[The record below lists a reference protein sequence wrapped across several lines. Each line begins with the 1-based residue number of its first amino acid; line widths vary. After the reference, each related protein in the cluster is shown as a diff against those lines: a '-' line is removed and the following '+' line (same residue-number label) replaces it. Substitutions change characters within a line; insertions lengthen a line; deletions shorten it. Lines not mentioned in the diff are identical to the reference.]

1 MKQMTIRDLLERAAA
16 KRPGATAFTW
26 CENKVWKNRTW
37 GEHLKGVREIAEGY
51 GRLFALRP
59 KDENAAIILGNSP
72 TWMESYLAQ
81 AGTGASVVPIDPK
94 LHNDEVAYILRD
106 AEVRV
111 VTTDCA
117 HLKMMLQIAKDL
129 PDLRGVVIVDGT
141 VNDGQK
147 IAGRVS
153 VVAYEKLRIAGG
165 GAWYDEHVAEPD
177 DVASILYTSGTTG
190 RPKGAMLTH
199 DNFYQDIVGAV
210 KTFNANLTEKDSVFV
225 VLPLFHAFS
234 FIVNFV
240 LVHELGCKAV
250 FMESLRTI
258 ARDLH
263 DLKPTV
269 FCSVPLL
276 CEKLYEKIE
285 EGLKKS
291 KAAKFL
297 FKVGLRGLV
306 WHMVKMKLGGR
317 LRCMV
322 TGGAP
327 CPKAVMEAFRRLH
340 VVFVE
345 GYGLTECAPVV
356 SVTDTQCKKIGTIG
370 RPCEGVEIRLADMND
385 QGVGEIQVKGPNVM
399 KGYYHNPDATAESF
413 DDDGKGGL
421 WFRTG
426 DLASVDELGYYSIR
440 GRKKALIVNREGK
453 NIYPEEVEIMIGKEP
468 CVQDVVVVGYTQGD
482 DPGEKVGAIIYP
494 REDWFKENYGG
505 KLPEWEEIEKVA
517 AKRAAEKCA
526 ELADYK
532 RVRKWVVAKEP
543 LERTSIGKVRRVAY
557 KGTLDER

>member
-1 MKQMTIRDLLERAAA
+1 MTIRGLLERSAAN
-16 KRPGATAFTW
+16 RPDAIAFTW
-26 CENKVWKNRTW
+26 CEDKAWKNRTW
-37 GEHLKGVREIAEGY
+37 AEHLKGVREIAEGY
-51 GRLFALRP
+51 GRTFGLKP
-59 KDENAAIILGNSP
+59 HEENGAIILGNSP
-72 TWMESYLAQ
+72 TWMEAYLAQ
-81 AGTGASVVPIDPK
+81 VGTGAAIVPIDPK
-94 LHNDEVAYILRD
+94 LHNDEVAYILKD

-111 VTTDCA
+111 VTTDKA
-117 HLKMMLQIAKDL
+117 HLKMMLTIAKGL
-129 PDLRGVVIVDGT
+129 PALRGVVIIDGP

-147 IAGRVS
+147 IDGRVD

-165 GAWYDEHVAEPD
+165 GAWYDAHVATPD
-177 DVASILYTSGTTG
+177 DIASILYTSGTTG
-190 RPKGAMLTH
+190 KPKGAMLTH
-199 DNFYQDIVGAV
+199 SNFIADIRGAM
-210 KTFNANLTEKDSVFV
+210 KTFNANLNENDSVFF

-234 FIVNFV
+234 FTANFM

-250 FMESLRTI
+250 FIESLRTI

-263 DLKPTV
+263 DQRPTV

-285 EGLKKS
+285 EGLKAS
-291 KAAKFL
+291 KVAQFL
-297 FKVGLRGLV
+297 LKIGLRGLV
-306 WHMVKMKLGGR
+306 WHMVKLKLGGR
-317 LRCMV
+317 LRFMV

-340 VVFVE
+340 VIFVE

-356 SVTDTQCKKIGTIG
+356 SVTDASCKKIGTIG
-370 RPCEGVEIRLADMND
+370 KPCDGVEIRLTDLND
-385 QGVGEIQVKGPNVM
+385 QGVGELQVKGPNVM
-399 KGYYHNPDATAESF
+399 KGYFHNPDATAESF
-413 DDDGKGGL
+413 EDDGKGGL

-453 NIYPEEVEIMIGKEP
+453 NIYPEEVEIMVGKEP
-468 CVQDVVVVGYTQGD
+468 CVQDVVVIGYTQGD

-494 REDWFKENYGG
+494 REDWFKEQNGG
-505 KLPEWEEIEKVA
+505 KLPDWAEIEKVA

-532 RVRKWVVAKEP
+532 RVRKWVISREP

-557 KGTLDER
+557 KGALNEQ